1 MILKIDE
8 RIHMLREQSGMTQQ
22 DLAMR
27 LGVTRSSVNS
37 WEMGISTPTTDK
49 IADLALL
56 FKTSA
61 DYILGITSEKT
72 LQMDYL
78 TMDQQELVYRLLQY
92 FDKTDPTGTVLQA
105 LLDKKD
111 TVR

>member
-1 MILKIDE
+1 MILKTAE

-22 DLAMR
+22 DLALR

-49 IADLALL
+49 IAELAQL
-56 FKTSA
+56 FKTSS

-72 LQMDYL
+72 LQMDL
-78 TMDQQELVYRLLQY
+78 LSMDQQELVYHMIQY
-92 FDKTDPTGTVLQA
+92 FDKVHA
-105 LLDKKD
+105 LMPLPGNNDEKQ
-111 TVR
+111 